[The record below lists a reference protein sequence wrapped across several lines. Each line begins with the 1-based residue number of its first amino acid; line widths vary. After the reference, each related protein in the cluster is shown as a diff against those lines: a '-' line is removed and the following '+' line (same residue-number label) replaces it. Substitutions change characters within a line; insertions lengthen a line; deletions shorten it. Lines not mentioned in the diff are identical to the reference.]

1 MAGGDPCQGVDVGVG
16 TLLAERPRRH
26 LHDEGLGVV
35 EDRRKPDA
43 GTGGGELARTAA
55 HPPVGVAERGLEGA
69 IVEGAEPG
77 ERPERA
83 GPYDSRWIADPC
95 PRRSLVAEV
104 AGEHHRPPARRLV
117 RTGVPL
123 RGAVGLA
130 GDAVIGLFRA
140 RLAGR
145 RRRPG
150 TGRAGGAR
158 RTRSTHPTTMTAAD
172 DGTTASGSPLAG
184 QTGEPGPPGIV
195 GEDGPVAGPGG
206 PGRGRRRGRRRVHW
220 GWIVFVA
227 LAVAVA
233 VASRV
238 NLDYYALQPGTA
250 QSVQQFITVPADKAR
265 PVSHPVLLTDV
276 EIARV
281 TALSYLYFK
290 LQGDTSLD
298 RVDTVTG
305 GTPPSEFGAQGV
317 LEMSQAEQ
325 SAEVAALRR
334 LGYSVPSRAAGAV
347 VFATYPGTP
356 AWGVLKVG
364 DVITAVDG
372 APTTSAAGLVDVV
385 SRYHSGQRIVL
396 SVEKGGTGPAR
407 PVAITLHSTLV
418 DLGFGVRH
426 REDLGVQVEDQV
438 DYTLP
443 LKVSIDVANIGG
455 PSAGLAMT
463 LGVIDGLTGGDLT
476 GGKTVA
482 ATGTMS
488 ASGVVGDVG
497 GVAQKTVAVERAG
510 ATIFF
515 VPKQEYK
522 VALSKATKSLHVYAV
537 RSLDQALS
545 ILAAHGG
552 SVPPLPA
559 PRAASAASPAS

>member
-1 MAGGDPCQGVDVGVG
+1 
-16 TLLAERPRRH
+16 
-26 LHDEGLGVV
+26 
-35 EDRRKPDA
+35 
-43 GTGGGELARTAA
+43 
-55 HPPVGVAERGLEGA
+55 
-69 IVEGAEPG
+69 
-77 ERPERA
+77 
-83 GPYDSRWIADPC
+83 
-95 PRRSLVAEV
+95 
-104 AGEHHRPPARRLV
+104 
-117 RTGVPL
+117 
-123 RGAVGLA
+123 
-130 GDAVIGLFRA
+130 
-140 RLAGR
+140 
-145 RRRPG
+145 
-150 TGRAGGAR
+150 
-158 RTRSTHPTTMTAAD
+158 MTAAD
-172 DGTTASGSPLAG
+172 DGTTASEDPLAG
-184 QTGEPGPPGIV
+184 QPGELGPSAPVGADRPGAGVDPPV
-195 GEDGPVAGPGG
+195 GGADPPVAGGVATDGLEADGAGPVLPATPSGG
-206 PGRGRRRGRRRVHW
+206 GAEAPGRRHGRRARRRRVRW
-220 GWIVFVA
+220 GWIVFVT

-250 QSVQQFITVPADKAR
+250 QSVQQFITVPADKAH
-265 PVSHPVLLTDV
+265 PVAHPVLLTDV

-298 RVDTVTG
+298 PVDTITG

-317 LEMSQAEQ
+317 LEMTQAEQ
-325 SAEVAALRR
+325 AAEVAALRR
-334 LGYSVPSRAAGAV
+334 LGYPVPARPAGAV

-356 AWGVLKVG
+356 AWGVLAVG

-372 APTTSAAGLVDVV
+372 TPTTSASGLVAVL
-385 SRYHSGQRIVL
+385 RHYHSGQRIVL
-396 SVEKGGTGPAR
+396 SVEKGGTGSPR
-407 PVAITLHSTLV
+407 PVALTLRDTLV
-418 DLGFGVRH
+418 DLGFGVHH
-426 REDLGVQVEDQV
+426 REDLGVQIEDQV

-443 LKVSIDVANIGG
+443 VKVSIDVANIGG

-463 LGVIDGLTGGDLT
+463 LGVIDALTGGDLT

-488 ASGVVGDVG
+488 ADGAVGDVG

-537 RSLDQALS
+537 TTLDQALA

-552 SVPPLPA
+552 SVPPASSSPA
-559 PRAASAASPAS
+559 APVAPAAS

>member
-1 MAGGDPCQGVDVGVG
+1 
-16 TLLAERPRRH
+16 
-26 LHDEGLGVV
+26 
-35 EDRRKPDA
+35 
-43 GTGGGELARTAA
+43 
-55 HPPVGVAERGLEGA
+55 
-69 IVEGAEPG
+69 
-77 ERPERA
+77 
-83 GPYDSRWIADPC
+83 
-95 PRRSLVAEV
+95 
-104 AGEHHRPPARRLV
+104 
-117 RTGVPL
+117 
-123 RGAVGLA
+123 
-130 GDAVIGLFRA
+130 
-140 RLAGR
+140 
-145 RRRPG
+145 
-150 TGRAGGAR
+150 
-158 RTRSTHPTTMTAAD
+158 MTAAD
-172 DGTTASGSPLAG
+172 DGTTAPEGPPTG
-184 QTGEPGPPGIV
+184 HPGEPDPRGDAGADRPDRPDRPEGGAGAGAPTDAVPAAGNPSPGPDAPRAS
-195 GEDGPVAGPGG
+195 DGGRGG
-206 PGRGRRRGRRRVHW
+206 PRLGRGRGGRRVRW
-220 GWIVFVA
+220 GWVAFVA

-250 QSVQQFITVPADKAR
+250 QSVQQFITVPADKAH

-298 RVDTVTG
+298 QVDTVTG

-325 SAEVAALRR
+325 AAEVAALRR
-334 LGYSVPSRAAGAV
+334 LGYPVPSRPAGAV

-372 APTTSAAGLVDVV
+372 TPTTSATGLVDVL
-385 SRYHSGQRIVL
+385 SRYHSGQRVVL
-396 SVEKGGTGPAR
+396 SVEKGGTGPSR
-407 PVAITLHSTLV
+407 PVEVTLHDTLV
-418 DLGFGVRH
+418 DLGFGVHH

-438 DYTLP
+438 EYTLP
-443 LKVSIDVANIGG
+443 IKVSIDVANIGG

-463 LGVIDGLTGGDLT
+463 LGVIDALSGGDLT

-488 ASGVVGDVG
+488 AAGAVGDVG
-497 GVAQKTVAVERAG
+497 GVAQKTIAVERAG

-515 VPKQEYK
+515 VPKQEYR

-537 RSLDQALS
+537 SSLDQALS

-552 SVPPLPA
+552 SVPLAPA
-559 PRAASAASPAS
+559 SQPAAASAAS